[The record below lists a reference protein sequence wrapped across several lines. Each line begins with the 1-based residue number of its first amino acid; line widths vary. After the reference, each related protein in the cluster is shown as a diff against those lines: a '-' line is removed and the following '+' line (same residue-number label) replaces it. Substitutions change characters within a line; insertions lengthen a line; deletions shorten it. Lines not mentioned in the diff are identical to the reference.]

1 RVSAKFA
8 HLEAAAFVSGDG
20 IGKPRGFMDYPMVA
34 NASWTWGSI
43 GFMASGDA
51 TAIPGD
57 APLID
62 LAHALPQ
69 AYRENATWVMNNR
82 TAAVLRK
89 TMAAQWRGEA
99 ELLDHSVLMLEDMP

>member
-1 RVSAKFA
+1 
-8 HLEAAAFVSGDG
+8 
-20 IGKPRGFMDYPMVA
+20 MDYPMVA

-62 LAHALPQ
+62 LIHALPQ
-69 AYRENATWVMNNR
+69 AYRESMR
-82 TAAVLRK
+82 P
-89 TMAAQWRGEA
+89 G
-99 ELLDHSVLMLEDMP
+99 